1 MSNKF
6 QISHNHGL
14 DIPGIHA
21 VYTSTTFLE
30 GTDLYSGK
38 DDDPIN
44 WAYMNA
50 YELAKDDFGRDLSYD
65 VTVSIPAI
73 HFNRME
79 MFIEDMSRMRMRINQ
94 KVCVHLVVFKDLE
107 YYNRYIESNN
117 CIIHQD

>member
-1 MSNKF
+1 MGVKF

-14 DIPGIHA
+14 DIPGIFA
-21 VYTSTTFLE
+21 VYTMTTFLE
-30 GTDLYSGK
+30 GTDLFSGK

-50 YELAKDDFGRDLSYD
+50 YNLAKDDVGRDLPYD

-79 MFIEDMSRMRMRINQ
+79 MFIEDMSKMKMRINQ
-94 KVCVHLVVFKDLE
+94 KVCVHLVVFKDFCAYNE
-107 YYNRYIESNN
+107 YVQSNN